1 MKVAVKRRSEIP
13 ASGPCH
19 KDTVVFM
26 TAYNINKSTKK
37 LPRLKRWVGFEQL
50 LKKHHISSFASD
62 NTVVTSKGKVKY
74 TIAHDP
80 IKQSSKCNFTVED
93 KNKCLD
99 DFQDDLKGISWLL
112 LLKHSAEKLFDKSL
126 YEVSFCFNMKQFLVT
141 INSQLLQVDPLV
153 FFLNGTVFVSYELIH
168 FDSGI
173 PLKSTEIHNIK
184 SNYNTLPVENL
195 RYFEEN
201 GTFASDNRNISQIIL
216 NNVYSFLNELTK
228 FKYTIDSFSFL
239 HNTLIITNSQHN
251 ILDYIQTVSG
261 AILPDLSLKN
271 LSSTQDYL
279 YYSFDSL
286 GVITPLKSRDV
297 SEILFD
303 VQLLEALKMYLLLHM
318 IIDFEV
324 TETLDKTMDKKMYV
338 ERLLYPASVPIITH
352 NVIENVKSTYS
363 YKKYSAAID
372 FKINYLKMIQDR
384 RLNANSR
391 LLNILL
397 YILAFMGSVGTLQ
410 ILEEKF
416 NLSFSIGLTVAGVL
430 FVGFGIYW
438 LINETR
444 K

>member
-1 MKVAVKRRSEIP
+1 
-13 ASGPCH
+13 
-19 KDTVVFM
+19 M

-80 IKQSSKCNFTVED
+80 IKQSTKCNFTVED

-195 RYFEEN
+195 RYFEKN

-228 FKYTIDSFSFL
+228 FKYTVDSFSFL

-324 TETLDKTMDKKMYV
+324 TETDKKMYV

-397 YILAFMGSVGTLQ
+397 YILTFMGSVGTLQ

-438 LINETR
+438 LLNETR

>member
-80 IKQSSKCNFTVED
+80 IKQSTKCNFTVED

-195 RYFEEN
+195 RYFEKN

-228 FKYTIDSFSFL
+228 FKYTVDSFSFL

-397 YILAFMGSVGTLQ
+397 YILTFMGSVGTLQ

-438 LINETR
+438 LLNETR

>member
-80 IKQSSKCNFTVED
+80 IKQSTKCNFTVED

-195 RYFEEN
+195 RYFEKN

-228 FKYTIDSFSFL
+228 FKYTVSFL

-397 YILAFMGSVGTLQ
+397 YILTFMGSVGTLQ

-438 LINETR
+438 LLNETR

>member
-1 MKVAVKRRSEIP
+1 MKVAVIRKSKIHTSEP
-13 ASGPCH
+13 WR
-19 KDTVVFM
+19 KDTIVFM
-26 TAYNINKSTKK
+26 TAYNINKLTKK
-37 LPRLKRWVGFEQL
+37 LPSLRKKSGFEQL

-74 TIAHDP
+74 TITHDP
-80 IKQSSKCNFTVED
+80 ITQSSKCNFNIESKD
-93 KNKCLD
+93 KCLD

-141 INSQLLQVDPLV
+141 INSQLFQVDPLA
-153 FFLNGTVFVSYELIH
+153 FFLNGTAFVSYELIH

-184 SNYNTLPVENL
+184 SNYNTFPVENI
-195 RYFEEN
+195 RYFEEDSI
-201 GTFASDNRNISQIIL
+201 FSSENRNISQIIL
-216 NNVYSFLNELTK
+216 NNVFSFLNELTN
-228 FKYTIDSFSFL
+228 FKYAIDSFSYL
-239 HNTLIITNSQHN
+239 HNTLIITNSQN
-251 ILDYIQTVSG
+251 DIKDYVQTVAG
-261 AILPDLSLKN
+261 AILPDLSLAN
-271 LSSTQDYL
+271 LSSTQDYS

-286 GVITPLKSRDV
+286 GVITPLKSKDT
-297 SEILFD
+297 SQIIFD
-303 VQLLEALKMYLLLHM
+303 GLLLESLKMYLLLHL
-318 IIDFEV
+318 IIDFEI
-324 TETLDKTMDKKMYV
+324 TETLDTTLDRKMHI

-352 NVIENVKSTYS
+352 NLIDNVKNTSS

-372 FKINYLKMIQDR
+372 FKINYLKMVQDR
-384 RLNANSR
+384 RLNTNNR

-397 YILAFMGSVGTLQ
+397 YILTFMGSVGTLQ

-416 NLSFSIGLTVAGVL
+416 NLSFSIGLIVAVIL
-430 FVGFGIYW
+430 FVGFGLFW